1 MNIQQLEYIVALDT
15 HRQFVKA
22 AESCFVTQATLSM
35 MVKKLEDE
43 LGVLIFDRSKQPII
57 PTEIGQKIIN
67 KARISLREI
76 NELRTIAKDD
86 HTSLIGH
93 IRIGIIPTLAP
104 YLLPLFLEKYLKEYP
119 QIKLSI
125 SELTTS
131 TISERL
137 IQDKLDIGILAIPLN
152 HPSLEEYPMFSEKLL
167 GFVGP
172 SEDKLL
178 KNYIA
183 PEDIDP
189 DRLLLLEEGHCL
201 RSQMMNLCALQKSS
215 TKYGN
220 FEYEAGSIESLINI
234 TEINNGITIVPELA
248 TLHFSEARKKQIRT
262 FLKPA
267 PVREIGLVTSK
278 YFYKQKFLKTIQSC
292 IQEVVQP
299 HLQAL
304 DTETLKINP

>member
-43 LGVLIFDRSKQPII
+43 LGIIIFDRSKQPIL
-57 PTEIGQKIIN
+57 PTAIGQKIID
-67 KARISLREI
+67 KARITLREI
-76 NELRTIAKDD
+76 NELRAIAKDD
-86 HTSLIGH
+86 HTNLEGH

-104 YLLPLFLEKYLKEYP
+104 YLLPLFLEKYLKDYP
-119 QIKLSI
+119 KIKLSI
-125 SELTTS
+125 SELTTT
-131 TISERL
+131 TITERL
-137 IQDKLDIGILAIPLN
+137 IQDRIDIGILAIPLN
-152 HPSLEEYPMFSEKLL
+152 NPALEEYPMFSEKLL

-172 SEDKLL
+172 TEDKLL

-183 PEDIDP
+183 PEDIDTE
-189 DRLLLLEEGHCL
+189 RLLLLEEGHCL
-201 RSQMMNLCALQKSS
+201 RSQMMNLCALQKKS

-248 TLHFSEARKKQIRT
+248 TLHFSKARKNQLRT
-262 FLKPA
+262 FIP
-267 PVREIGLVTSK
+267 PVPIREIGLVTSK
-278 YFYKQKFLKTIQSC
+278 YFYKQKFLKTIESC
-292 IQEVVQP
+292 IKESVQP
-299 HLQAL
+299 HLQAI
-304 DTETLKINP
+304 DSEILKVNP